1 MSKSEMQVCLVGHPA
16 RRGSEMTKIVIDP
29 ELEKVCLPL
38 KDDEYSTLE
47 KQLIRDG
54 CLDTLKVWDRDG
66 ELVLLDGHNRLKIC
80 KERKIPFE
88 TSTIEIS
95 SIDEAIVWIV
105 DNQDG
110 RRNSTEQEKA
120 YISGKRYEAQKNI
133 NKRRDSN
140 GLFIANAPTEQNAK
154 VDYKRPDAPTAS
166 KQAQDE
172 GVDPATVLRN
182 AQFARG
188 VDILIEKNPAVAQAI
203 LKPKG
208 GRPPLSKIEVRV
220 LPRLKKRLEKEH
232 PKKFDEII
240 SSGVTAI
247 KEAVKKERDS
257 HKNELD
263 AQREAK
269 EQEKFDEFDREANA
283 LAYQAKKEMRVI
295 KNSIQDGACLLP
307 NVIEL
312 WCKDCNWGFDVYLPI
327 PHGATPTCPYCQGK
341 NIDKRKEDWNP
352 RYEALK

>member
-1 MSKSEMQVCLVGHPA
+1 
-16 RRGSEMTKIVIDP
+16 MTKIVIDQ

-38 KDDEYSTLE
+38 KEDEYSTLE

-95 SIDEAIVWIV
+95 SIDEAIVWII

-110 RRNSTEQEKA
+110 RRNATAQEKA
-120 YISGKRYEAQKNI
+120 YLSGKRYEAQKNI
-133 NKRRDSN
+133 NIVRDEKGAFKAETPSSKEWRK
-140 GLFIANAPTEQNAK
+140 GK
-154 VDYKRPDAPTAS
+154 TAHLHAE
-166 KQAQDE
+166 KE
-172 GVDPATVLRN
+172 GVKSSTIFNN
-182 AQFARG
+182 ANFAHG
-188 VDILIEKNPAVAQAI
+188 VDTVREVSPELADKI
-203 LKPKG
+203 LKPKD
-208 GRPPLSKIEVRV
+208 GRPILSKKEVMV
-220 LPRLKKRLEKEH
+220 LPRLKKKLDAVN
-232 PKKFDEII
+232 PKKFKEII
-240 SSGVTAI
+240 TAGVPAI
-247 KEAVKKERDS
+247 KEAVKNERDS
-257 HKNELD
+257 HKDEL
-263 AQREAK
+263 EAK
-269 EQEKFDEFDREANA
+269 RDAEEQDKFDEFDREATA
-283 LAYQAKKEMRVI
+283 LAYKAKKEMRVI

-327 PHGATPTCPYCQGK
+327 PHGAAPTCPYCQGK